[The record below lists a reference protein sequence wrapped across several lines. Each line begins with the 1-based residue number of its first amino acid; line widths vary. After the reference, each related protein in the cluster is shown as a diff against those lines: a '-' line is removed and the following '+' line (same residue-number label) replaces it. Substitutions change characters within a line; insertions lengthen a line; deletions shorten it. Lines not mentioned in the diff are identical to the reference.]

1 MCDEQVSHRSA
12 DMAENSLIP
21 PTAAPDIHAGQR
33 WQVLTPNSWGL
44 RHSPD
49 SSWFYP
55 VVPVLVQE
63 LKHDVRTVYIMP
75 IIRNS

>member
-1 MCDEQVSHRSA
+1 MNRSHT
-12 DMAENSLIP
+12 DLLIWLKTCP
-21 PTAAPDIHAGQR
+21 FLPQQHLTSTLGQR